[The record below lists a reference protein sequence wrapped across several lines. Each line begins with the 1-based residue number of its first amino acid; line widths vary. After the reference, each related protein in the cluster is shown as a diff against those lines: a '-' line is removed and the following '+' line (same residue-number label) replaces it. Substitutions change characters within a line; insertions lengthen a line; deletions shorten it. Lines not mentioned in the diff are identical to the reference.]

1 MEYVLLANP
10 GHNRVY
16 LDAAKGAAV
25 AELCRLLPGCRVEEA
40 VLCGQPAFRL
50 MCEQPLN
57 QQELD
62 ACAKSSLF
70 YALFEQFPPLWPAL
84 SSHPF
89 AAALVGAAFVGTG
102 VGLCVGAG
110 GAPGGDDALAMSISH
125 KTGWRLQWIYLASDL
140 LVLGLS
146 TTYLDT
152 ERLGMSLLT
161 VVLSGQLVGWV
172 DTAVKRLIPSLRE

>member
-62 ACAKSSLF
+62 ACIQAFDPEAFREK
-70 YALFEQFPPLWPAL
+70 
-84 SSHPF
+84 
-89 AAALVGAAFVGTG
+89 AATHRKEFGSFDEGHA
-102 VGLCVGAG
+102 CE
-110 GAPGGDDALAMSISH
+110 ALASFMM
-125 KTGWRLQWIYLASDL
+125 KY
-140 LVLGLS
+140 V
-146 TTYLDT
+146 
-152 ERLGMSLLT
+152 
-161 VVLSGQLVGWV
+161 
-172 DTAVKRLIPSLRE
+172 